1 MCCKCAR
8 TKTMTKI
15 KAEGTA
21 WGVSKRAMHAG
32 TVEFCLRGNKLIKIN
47 QFSFSIENKKGYF

>member
-1 MCCKCAR
+1 MLLAGR

-21 WGVSKRAMHAG
+21 RGVSKRAMHVG
-32 TVEFCLRGNKLIKIN
+32 TVEFCLRGHNLTKN
-47 QFSFSIENKKGYF
+47 QSFFFFN